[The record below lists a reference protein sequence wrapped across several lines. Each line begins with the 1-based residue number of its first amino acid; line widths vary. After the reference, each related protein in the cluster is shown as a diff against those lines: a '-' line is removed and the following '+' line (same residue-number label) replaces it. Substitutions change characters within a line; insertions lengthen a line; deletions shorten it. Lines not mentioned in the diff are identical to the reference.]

1 MSSDLCGSQLL
12 LALPDDI
19 FSVITSSL
27 SPRDVCSLGLSCPG
41 LNAVVSSDKVWL
53 SQCNKLGIKLLPF
66 STLVEW
72 RKGVSS
78 YKALCRFLVSI
89 HPLIGIW
96 VHQNPELGNVVYV
109 MPGFLSVVGC
119 RIIPQTIGPLGLEDG
134 PLLWTSVFEILCK
147 SDGSTAFFLHGREQ
161 GADYVYPGLFKS
173 VDRNCNVL
181 LLEVEALHQ
190 RDEIDKGTEIPFSRL
205 ESDDREMLLDFVTR
219 QVRGIVPDTATAIL
233 FPPLRTDEVDSQQDF
248 TVLHER
254 RLLLL
259 QMYERMLNP
268 TEFGSSEAGDGDQVL
283 EQILRKS
290 SSTDGGQE
298 NQSTLHQFLRSS
310 DRVGLCLRAATMELS
325 FHMAWPH
332 MDDDQSIL
340 YKMPMEPPDECHKYA
355 GLWGGA
361 YGWPPTRVSEEKAGE
376 ALFLISIS
384 YEVTKWGK
392 KLMIGTKILEGT
404 SYVEHPNGSAMF
416 TANVDEPALESFPS
430 YGAEDSESIDSFG
443 GESIASG
450 YGFRNPGSEPG
461 SLFVLS
467 NGLLCFV
474 SEESRTVLTF
484 QRFDL
489 ADLLKRGERLPLL
502 LPPVSNYVYPMRW
515 YVTPYSGISDS

>member
-259 QMYERMLNP
+259 QMYEP
-268 TEFGSSEAGDGDQVL
+268 
-283 EQILRKS
+283 
-290 SSTDGGQE
+290 
-298 NQSTLHQFLRSS
+298 
-310 DRVGLCLRAATMELS
+310 ATMELS

-502 LPPVSNYVYPMRW
+502 LPPVSNYVYPMR
-515 YVTPYSGISDS
+515 

>member
-1 MSSDLCGSQLL
+1 MSSDLCGSSLL
-12 LALPDDI
+12 LALPDDM

-27 SPRDVCSLGLSCPG
+27 SPRDVCSLSLSCPG

-181 LLEVEALHQ
+181 LLEVE
-190 RDEIDKGTEIPFSRL
+190 
-205 ESDDREMLLDFVTR
+205 
-219 QVRGIVPDTATAIL
+219 
-233 FPPLRTDEVDSQQDF
+233 
-248 TVLHER
+248 
-254 RLLLL
+254 
-259 QMYERMLNP
+259 RMLNP
-268 TEFGSSEAGDGDQVL
+268 TEFGSSEAGDGDQVI

-290 SSTDGGQE
+290 SSTGGGQE

-310 DRVGLCLRAATMELS
+310 DRVGLCLRPATMELS

-332 MDDDQSIL
+332 MDEDQSIL
-340 YKMPMEPPDECHKYA
+340 YKMRMEPPDECHKYA

-404 SYVEHPNGSAMF
+404 LYVEHPNGSAMF
-416 TANVDEPALESFPS
+416 TANVDEPALEPFPS

-450 YGFRNPGSEPG
+450 YGFRYPGSEP
-461 SLFVLS
+461 
-467 NGLLCFV
+467 
-474 SEESRTVLTF
+474 
-484 QRFDL
+484 
-489 ADLLKRGERLPLL
+489 
-502 LPPVSNYVYPMRW
+502 
-515 YVTPYSGISDS
+515 